1 MIRQTILPIA
11 LALAT
16 SACATASEP
25 PPKAP
30 PPPTPPQAACDAAKA
45 QFAVGQNYSEALA
58 GDAMRAAGAERV
70 RKIDPDRVYT
80 QEYMYG
86 RLNIDVSAMGVVTA
100 VRCG

>member
-25 PPKAP
+25 PAP
-30 PPPTPPQAACDAAKA
+30 APAPTPPQAACDAAKA
-45 QFAVGQNYSEALA
+45 QFAVGQNYSAALA
-58 GDAMRAAGAERV
+58 GDAMRAAGAERI
-70 RKIDPDRVYT
+70 RKIEPGKAYT
-80 QEYMYG
+80 MEYLAG
-86 RLNIDVSAMGVVTA
+86 RLNLEVSGVGVVTA